1 MILENYDLNTV
12 HLNRTHA
19 KILSSHIDKEVNMSS
34 LKTTLTGYTGYRG
47 REGHLSFLL
56 HRITGLGT
64 VLFLTV
70 HIIDIALVYLSPKG
84 FLDVIKLYQS
94 TLFGIGEIAL
104 VFCVFYH
111 GLNGLRIAYFD
122 MYKPELWSHHVH
134 KKSTYYTLAL
144 SLILWLPAAFW
155 MGRSL
160 LIHNFGLFGG

>member
-1 MILENYDLNTV
+1 
-12 HLNRTHA
+12 
-19 KILSSHIDKEVNMSS
+19 MSA
-34 LKTTLTGYTGYRG
+34 LKTTLTGYASYRG

-64 VLFLTV
+64 ILFLTV
-70 HIIDIALVYLSPKG
+70 HIIDIALVYISPKG

-111 GLNGLRIAYFD
+111 GINGLRIAYFD
-122 MYKPELWSHHVH
+122 MIKPHLWSYQYH
-134 KKSTYYTLAL
+134 KRSARMTLAL
-144 SLILWLPAAFW
+144 SLILWLPAAFI
-155 MGRSL
+155 MARNL